1 MTLHRIRG
9 ARSGSQTG
17 MYKFLAIA
25 LFGLLLPHA
34 TRAEQL
40 PLWEAGAGLA
50 VVRFPDYR
58 GSDEHN
64 IYALPIPYVVY
75 RGERLKIDRQKV
87 RGLLFSID
95 PAELD
100 VSVSG
105 TVPVSSHDN
114 TARQG
119 MPNLDPTLEIGPA
132 INVRLFSN
140 ASDSTRV
147 ELRLPL
153 RAVIATDIKH
163 TRYAGLLF
171 HPHVNVDFKDV
182 FPGPGWNL
190 GLLGGPVFATE
201 RYHDYFYS
209 VAPQFATPSR
219 PAFDARGGYSGLQFI
234 GALSKRFQNY
244 WVGGFVKADSL
255 HGAAFED
262 SPLVRQKYALSAGV
276 AIAWIL
282 GKSRE
287 LVEAKD
293 AP

>member
-1 MTLHRIRG
+1 MTLHHMRR
-9 ARSGSQTG
+9 APSGSHAGT
-17 MYKFLAIA
+17 YKFLPIA
-25 LFGLLLPHA
+25 LFGLLLTHA

-50 VVRFPDYR
+50 VVSFPDYR
-58 GSDEHN
+58 GSDERN
-64 IYALPIPYVVY
+64 LYALPIPYVVY

-87 RGLLFSID
+87 RGLLFSSD
-95 PAELD
+95 TAELD

-105 TVPVSSHDN
+105 TVPVRSRDN
-114 TARQG
+114 AARQG
-119 MPNLDPTLEIGPA
+119 MPNLDPTLEIGPSV
-132 INVRLFSN
+132 NVRLFRS
-140 ASDSTRV
+140 ASDRTRV

-153 RAVIATDIKH
+153 RAVIATDIKD
-163 TRYAGLLF
+163 TRYAGVLF

-190 GLLGGPVFATE
+190 GLLAGPVFATE
-201 RYHDYFYS
+201 RYHDYFYG

-219 PAFDARGGYSGLQFI
+219 PAFNARGGYSGLQFI

-262 SPLVRQKYALSAGV
+262 SPLVKQKYALSAGV
-276 AIAWIL
+276 AVAWIF

-287 LVEAKD
+287 FVEAKD